1 MKAFIS
7 YSHNDAEVL
16 TELHKHLAALRRQGL
31 IETWTD
37 REIEAG
43 GVLEE
48 EIAAAMEQAKLFLFL
63 ISASFINSDYC
74 YEREF
79 KRALERHEKKEVIV
93 VPIIIRECDWKI
105 PDLKKFKALPQD
117 GKPVISKHWHTQ
129 DEAFADVAAGLRGLL
144 EKRKKAQ
151 NKFVPDERH
160 VTEEQRAQLRK
171 IHGEIVERLTANTSK
186 LPDEEAKKKAGKWFG
201 IIWGQFHDEFGTK
214 EHGLQSLPRDQFEDA
229 KQWLLQYRA
238 SKDSNFKRANPQKFR
253 NTLTKT
259 IYSLIGALDWS
270 KDQLYAFAAEKVG
283 YTEPIKSL
291 DDLGNNQLELVRD
304 RVRYEVTKKNAR
316 SKQAKASKT
325 PKPKFPGPALPAARE
340 LLDLIL
346 EHPVAE
352 ERGLTEILR
361 DSPVSA
367 LETCFIPNTTERGS
381 APSVR
386 KSILRPAIAELVRL
400 GWLLP
405 PEEGNAVRVYELNPE
420 RQENRNLRA

>member
-1 MKAFIS
+1 VKAFIS

-37 REIEAG
+37 REIDAG
-43 GVLEE
+43 GVLDE

-74 YEREF
+74 YEKEF

-117 GKPVISKHWHTQ
+117 GKPVISKYWHTQ
-129 DEAFADVAAGLRGLL
+129 DEAFANVATGLRGLL
-144 EKRKKAQ
+144 EKRNKAQ
-151 NKFVPDERH
+151 NKFVPDESH
-160 VTEEQRAQLRK
+160 VTEEQRAELRK
-171 IHGEIVERLTANTSK
+171 IHGEIVERVTVKASN
-186 LPDEEAKKKAGKWFG
+186 LPDEEATKKAGKWFG
-201 IIWGQFHDEFGTK
+201 IIWGQFHEEFGTK
-214 EHGLQSLPRDQFEDA
+214 EHGLQSLPRDKFEAA

-238 SKDSNFKRANPQKFR
+238 SKDSNFKRTNPQKFR

-259 IYSLIGALDWS
+259 IYSLIHPLGWS
-270 KDQLYAFAAEKVG
+270 KEQLYAFAAEKLG
-283 YTEPIKSL
+283 YAEAITSL
-291 DDLGNNQLELVRD
+291 NDLGNNQLELVRD
-304 RVRYEVTKKNAR
+304 RVRYELTKKNAR
-316 SKQAKASKT
+316 SKQAKASKK
-325 PKPKFPGPALPAARE
+325 PKPKFVQPALPVAKE
-340 LLDLIL
+340 LLGLIL

-361 DSPVSA
+361 ESVSA
-367 LETCFIPNTTERGS
+367 LEMCFIPNTTARGS
-381 APSVR
+381 APSVK
-386 KSILRPAIAELVRL
+386 KSVLRPAIAELVRL

-405 PEEGNAVRVYELNPE
+405 PEEGHAVRIYELNPE
-420 RQENRNLRA
+420 TQGNGR